1 MSDHLDAG
9 LTRMLDQ
16 YDERLRVDRARE
28 KKGRDDDAA
37 FIAAFSELRRSV
49 VRPVF
54 EAAGALLASRGH
66 AFEIS
71 EEDFA
76 AGTAGSAVREAGISL
91 RIAPAG
97 MPAPLHDGDH
107 ERSLSITTRH
117 YNKTVWISAGRP
129 LEAGGIAGAK
139 GASPI
144 ERVDRQ
150 LVEEEVLRL
159 VAAVMGG
166 G

>member
-1 MSDHLDAG
+1 MTDNLQAD

-16 YDERLRVDRARE
+16 YDERRRADLARE

-37 FIAAFSELRRSV
+37 FIAAFAGLRRDV

-54 EAAGALLASRGH
+54 ETVGTMLAGRGHAVEISEREFAAGA
-66 AFEIS
+66 
-71 EEDFA
+71 
-76 AGTAGSAVREAGISL
+76 AGSAAREAEISL

-97 MPAPLHDGDH
+97 MAEPLHADGH

-117 YNKTVWISAGRP
+117 YNKMVWISVGKP
-129 LEAGGIAGAK
+129 LEAGGVAGAK
-139 GASPI
+139 GAYPL

-150 LVEEEVLRL
+150 LVEGEVVRL
-159 VAAVMGG
+159 VAAVMG
-166 G
+166 